1 MRLKLIPILLFCLFG
16 LTANAET
23 YPEVVFDNSLVKG
36 TYARSL
42 VDYSGKSW
50 VENVNKHLL
59 VSDTLFFTPGNALSL
74 RYLSHPQGDWNVT
87 IRYSRQKFHYRLS
100 NDDVLSFKLYVGS
113 ANTKAEH
120 LPSISIKQRDNQSVS
135 LAIGNYVQGFKKDAW
150 LDVRIPVKEFAGL
163 NVEDHISGIILRQ
176 LNDSK
181 STHQLFLDQI
191 EFLPANYSK
200 VPLTSA
206 AVLAKATAYGNH
218 VDLQWQV
225 PLTQSIRYVKIY
237 RSEDNKNFVPISIRP
252 TYMQRC
258 LDYVPVLD
266 KKYYY
271 KIAWLDYN
279 YKESPLSAVQ
289 EVQPKK
295 ISDDELFSL
304 IQIAHINYFVE
315 NYDIN
320 TGMHMPFR
328 MKEKAIVSVKETGGA
343 ILSLMVGVEKNFI
356 SRPLFISRV
365 KRIVKFLAT
374 AQNKHGF
381 FPSYYDGRKGI
392 PEYFDRRPQYDVES
406 SAAIMEALL
415 VVRQYLKG
423 DDEAEKEIRR
433 GISDIWERMDW
444 KAVTMP
450 YDPQTLRS
458 NLDML
463 DEYFVSE
470 PIVGVN
476 LGLNAY
482 MLAMA
487 STRSNI
493 PIESFSNAIES
504 KYVSRAEVTSNLFAD
519 TTVSDSVR
527 QNSLFP
533 DGIDHGNQDSLF
545 RVSAFQDTIMYGV
558 ELPFGAPDGNLLE
571 MYRPFVTIN
580 PKLAK
585 LKEYKL
591 AEVVGS
597 YARVV
602 KRRDNEM
609 GVGTSNSDIW
619 GFQQRNDSIG
629 TFRINPAISVASI
642 FLDNQ
647 RSIKS
652 LNALYHE
659 FGAFLFS
666 EYGFRSWVD
675 LRSND
680 VSDEYVA
687 SNQANVALLLENA
700 KTGFIWKLYQQIPEI
715 QAVEQRLFKK

>member
-1 MRLKLIPILLFCLFG
+1 MRLKLIPILLLCLFG
-16 LTANAET
+16 LKTNAET
-23 YPEVVFDNSLVKG
+23 YPEVVFDNSLVNG

-42 VDYSGKSW
+42 VEYTGKSW

-100 NDDVLSFKLYVGS
+100 SDDVLNFKLYVGS
-113 ANTKAEH
+113 GQTKAEH

-135 LAIGNYVQGFKKDAW
+135 LAVRNYVESYKNGAW
-150 LDVRIPVKEFAGL
+150 LNVRIPVKDFAGL
-163 NVEDHISGIILRQ
+163 NLEDPISGIIFRQ
-176 LNDSK
+176 LNEAK
-181 STHQLFLDQI
+181 NMNQLFLDQI
-191 EFLPANYSK
+191 EFLPAKYPT

-206 AVLAKATAYGNH
+206 AVLAKATAHANH

-225 PLTQSIRYVKIY
+225 PLTPSIRYVKIY
-237 RSEDNKNFVPISIRP
+237 RSENNKDFVPISIRP

-271 KIAWLDYN
+271 KIAWLDFN

-289 EVQPKK
+289 EVEPKQV
-295 ISDDELFSL
+295 SDEELFNI

-343 ILSLMVGVEKNFI
+343 ILSLMVGVEKGFI

-365 KRIVKFLAT
+365 KRIVNFLAK

-392 PEYFDRRPQYDVES
+392 PEHFDRRPQYDIES

-423 DDEAEKEIRR
+423 DEETETEIRR
-433 GISDIWERMDW
+433 GITDIWERMDW
-444 KAVTMP
+444 KAVTLP
-450 YDPQTLRS
+450 DDPHILRS

-463 DEYFVSE
+463 DDYFIVE

-476 LGLNAY
+476 QGLNAY

-493 PIESFSNAIES
+493 PISSFVDAIEH
-504 KYVSRAEVTSNLFAD
+504 KYIPFVHAPALLEVDSAVVD
-519 TTVSDSVR
+519 TFKHNTM
-527 QNSLFP
+527 FP
-533 DGIDHGNQDSLF
+533 DGSHTLTKDSLQ
-545 RVSAFQDTIMYGV
+545 RVSNLQDTMMYGV
-558 ELPFGAPDGNLLE
+558 TLPFGAPEGHLLE

-585 LKEYKL
+585 LKDYNL
-591 AEVVGS
+591 ADVVGN

-602 KRRDNEM
+602 KRRDNEI

-619 GFQQRNDSIG
+619 GFQERRDSIG

-642 FLDNQ
+642 FVD
-647 RSIKS
+647 SPGAKKS
-652 LNALYHE
+652 LHALYHE
-659 FGAFLFS
+659 FGAFLFT

>member
-1 MRLKLIPILLFCLFG
+1 
-16 LTANAET
+16 
-23 YPEVVFDNSLVKG
+23 
-36 TYARSL
+36 
-42 VDYSGKSW
+42 
-50 VENVNKHLL
+50 
-59 VSDTLFFTPGNALSL
+59 
-74 RYLSHPQGDWNVT
+74 
-87 IRYSRQKFHYRLS
+87 
-100 NDDVLSFKLYVGS
+100 
-113 ANTKAEH
+113 
-120 LPSISIKQRDNQSVS
+120 
-135 LAIGNYVQGFKKDAW
+135 
-150 LDVRIPVKEFAGL
+150 
-163 NVEDHISGIILRQ
+163 
-176 LNDSK
+176 
-181 STHQLFLDQI
+181 
-191 EFLPANYSK
+191 
-200 VPLTSA
+200 
-206 AVLAKATAYGNH
+206 
-218 VDLQWQV
+218 
-225 PLTQSIRYVKIY
+225 
-237 RSEDNKNFVPISIRP
+237 
-252 TYMQRC
+252 MQRC

-266 KKYYY
+266 KTYYY

-458 NLDML
+458 SLDML

-493 PIESFSNAIES
+493 PIASFSNAIES
-504 KYVSRAEVTSNLFAD
+504 KYVSRAEVTSSLFAD
-519 TTVSDSVR
+519 STVSDSVR

-533 DGIDHGNQDSLF
+533 DGIDHGNQDSLY

-585 LKEYKL
+585 LKDYNL